1 MNLKES
7 REKIWEG
14 GREGERCCS
23 LTIVPKNKKEK
34 EKRSE
39 RKLNISKCKKGPK
52 R

>member
-7 REKIWEG
+7 RDKIWEG

-23 LTIVPKNKKEK
+23 PKNKKEK